1 MNSYIRDSLD
11 YGQARDQ

>member
-11 YGQARDQ
+11 YGHARDQ